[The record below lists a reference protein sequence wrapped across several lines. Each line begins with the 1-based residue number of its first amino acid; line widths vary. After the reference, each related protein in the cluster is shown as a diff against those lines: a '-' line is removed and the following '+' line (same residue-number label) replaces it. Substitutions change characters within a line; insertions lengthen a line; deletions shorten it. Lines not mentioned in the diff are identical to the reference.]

1 MTIQLLQARAQPQY
15 RLWLQYADGVEGIVD
30 LSALVG
36 QGVFALWNDETEFQ
50 KVRATRSAVIWNE
63 QVDVDAISLY
73 LQLTGKKPEDVLPKL
88 RELHHA

>member
-1 MTIQLLQARAQPQY
+1 MTIQLLQVKAQPQY
-15 RLWLQYADGVEGIVD
+15 RLWLKYSDGVEGIVD

-36 QGVFALWNDETEFQ
+36 QGVFSLWNDETEFQ
-50 KVRATRSAVIWNE
+50 KARATRSAVIWND